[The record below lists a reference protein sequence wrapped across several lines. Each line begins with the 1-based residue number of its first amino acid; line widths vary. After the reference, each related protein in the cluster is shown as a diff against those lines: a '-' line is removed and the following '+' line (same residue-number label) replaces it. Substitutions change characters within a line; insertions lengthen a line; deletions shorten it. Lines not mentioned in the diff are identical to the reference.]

1 MKINIADYFR
11 GILAL
16 FGAVFL
22 YFNYSFLLL
31 DNFLAIVL

>member
-1 MKINIADYFR
+1 MKINVGDYFS
-11 GILAL
+11 GIPAL

-22 YFNYSFLLL
+22 YFNYSFLLS